1 MKISSKRFIAG
12 LLATTLSLT
21 APLTSFALTGESA
34 QGNDGGGIKT
44 GAGGDFSANIVN
56 GGAGPTSGKIGV
68 RLSLVDAKDP
78 SKVISVDDEGRP
90 RVVDLLYV
98 TKETFDYQAFG
109 KPHPAGVS
117 GKYHSILEDKY
128 TFTNTKTQ
136 PLMDVEHDWDKQRVY
151 RITYDEINS
160 RFPGGQE
167 MPPWLYHTGGTGS
180 KGEYVS
186 SGVEFVDWCVKNNFG
201 EKAIGSDGNI
211 FAETTTSAFGYQYT
225 IKVAQKGN
233 QLQYQDTLTGQTQ
246 TLNDSSEVIEKYNEA
261 VRELRKIADSAG
273 GPAQDAGLSG
283 APAGD
288 TGVTDIDKE
297 VVRWYLQGIN
307 AYEVSKVID
316 DINIDSTSEITD
328 TMVELNE
335 KGVLKRTMFN
345 PDGSIVSASLGDAV
359 YAIGMETGSPAI
371 AESLKEQ
378 SAAATEVATGTG
390 TDAGAAGTA
399 DAEKQKQQKKA
410 HIAQILKWPSDTGKP
425 LFQTPS
431 MVNSRTNPQQF
442 VNGSGEVET
451 GELTLE
457 NCDEDWVLLV
467 EPIVW
472 LTIFPE
478 GTDAR
483 GIHAKI
489 YGTITNVVQAFNTDP
504 ILKPYA
510 NKHTLNYKALN
521 YPVWWALTVK
531 QPASSADGG
540 SQSSTGG
547 YVFDR
552 TENGNPSFGLRYPSK
567 MFQYRTFAELYESLT
582 IPKETELEYKDE
594 KGNILKRTMPTIEG
608 WGVNAYWGKEEIMP
622 PSIASTIEYDPDTTT
637 TTKRPIKIA
646 KWYVR
651 KNTDEKGNIISEQ
664 TIAVKTGSTSTPVK
678 IENELTEDGKAIWLV
693 EKWGTGTE
701 AGNIPSEG
709 DLESKFEEYYKKA
722 PGQFGGIEPAVLDL
736 RKEPTEKVVYEKLVI
751 IPITPPPTIQD
762 ITVIKVKEPADGSD
776 PIIEKGTTSPGT
788 YPAAETGWEY
798 KQDIQTPDP
807 EKSVTKWSDVP
818 TTGTPG
824 TNPNITVKAIPI

>member
-78 SKVISVDDEGRP
+78 SKVISVDNDGKP

-98 TKETFDYQAFG
+98 TESTFKHQTREMYW
-109 KPHPAGVS
+109 S
-117 GKYHSILEDKY
+117 NLEPQY
-128 TFTNTKTQ
+128 MYINAKTQ
-136 PLMDVEHDWDKQRVY
+136 PLMNVAENIQTQGVY
-151 RITYDEINS
+151 QIFYDEINS

-180 KGEYVS
+180 NGEYVS

-246 TLNDSSEVIEKYNEA
+246 TLNDSGEVIEKYNEA

-378 SAAATEVATGTG
+378 SAAATEGATGTG

-410 HIAQILKWPSDTGKP
+410 HIAQILDMKVSRKDKNKDNGEDESEKSYI
-425 LFQTPS
+425 FQTPS
-431 MVNSRTNPQQF
+431 MLASRTDPQQF

-451 GELTLE
+451 GELTLQ
-457 NCDEDWVLLV
+457 NCEEDWVLLV

-552 TENGNPSFGLRYPSK
+552 TENGNPSFGLRYPSTK
-567 MFQYRTFAELYESLT
+567 MFQYRSFTELYESLT

-751 IPITPPPTIQD
+751 IPIPPPPTIQD
-762 ITVIKVKEPADGSD
+762 ITVIKVKEPSDGSD
-776 PIIEKGTTSPGT
+776 PIIEKDTTSPGT

-798 KQDIQTPDP
+798 KQDIYRFF
-807 EKSVTKWSDVP
+807 
-818 TTGTPG
+818 G
-824 TNPNITVKAIPI
+824 